1 MNLIIN
7 VWHAEKKTQIVALTF
22 FGSELL
28 VYVPFQHIIVMP
40 NLSATREC
48 GSFQLGFFT
57 YLRVIDYFFSTCYA
71 NYILKNSN
79 LYFQDF
85 VDKSETRFHVAVG
98 ELNLLLFAL

>member
-57 YLRVIDYFFSTCYA
+57 DLRVIDYFFPLATQISSWKIAICIFK
-71 NYILKNSN
+71 ILLTKVK
-79 LYFQDF
+79 LGF
-85 VDKSETRFHVAVG
+85 T
-98 ELNLLLFAL
+98 LF